1 MDKLVS
7 KLNMKKI
14 RKDFPILGR
23 KISGKKLVYLD
34 NAATTQKPK
43 AVIDALDEY
52 YEQRNSNVHRGVHTL
67 AEEATEAYEE
77 SRKKLARFIN
87 ADRREIIF
95 TRGTTEAINLVK
107 FSLGFEKGDEIV
119 TTVMEHHSNIVPWL
133 MLKKKGIAVKFV
145 DVNEDGLL
153 EEEQYDD
160 LITEKTK
167 LVTVAHVSNVLG
179 TINDV
184 KKIAGIAHDSGAL
197 CLVDAAQSVPHMPVD
212 VKQLQCDFLALSGH
226 KMLGP
231 TGSGALY
238 GKKQLLEEMEPFQG
252 GGEMIK
258 TVSTEKATWND
269 LPWKFEAGTPNIADS
284 IVLGAAVDYLQKAG
298 MKNIREHEKDLTKYA
313 LSRLSEVKGLTI
325 YGPEAGD
332 RGGVV
337 SFNLGDIHAHDL
349 ASVLNDDGIAVRSGH
364 HCAMPLHTRLGIVAT
379 ARASFYLYN
388 TPAEIDKLVASLKR
402 ARKVFR
408 L

>member
-1 MDKLVS
+1 M
-7 KLNMKKI
+7 NMKKI